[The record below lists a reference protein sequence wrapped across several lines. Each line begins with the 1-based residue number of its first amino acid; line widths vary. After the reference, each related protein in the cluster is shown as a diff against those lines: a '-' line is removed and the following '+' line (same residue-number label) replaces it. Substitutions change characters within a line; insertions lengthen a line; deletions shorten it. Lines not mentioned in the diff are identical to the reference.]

1 MYLEMEEI
9 LDAIKVCLFI
19 LQTKRGSKL
28 HTPEYEMQ
36 VVLSQ
41 FLYILSIY
49 HTVPLFLKI
58 ALETNGVFSPQYDYI
73 P

>member
-49 HTVPLFLKI
+49 HIVPLLKI
-58 ALETNGVFSPQYDYI
+58 APANKWWCIFSRI
-73 P
+73 

>member
-19 LQTKRGSKL
+19 LQTKRGSKS

-36 VVLSQ
+36 VVLS
-41 FLYILSIY
+41 
-49 HTVPLFLKI
+49 
-58 ALETNGVFSPQYDYI
+58 
-73 P
+73 